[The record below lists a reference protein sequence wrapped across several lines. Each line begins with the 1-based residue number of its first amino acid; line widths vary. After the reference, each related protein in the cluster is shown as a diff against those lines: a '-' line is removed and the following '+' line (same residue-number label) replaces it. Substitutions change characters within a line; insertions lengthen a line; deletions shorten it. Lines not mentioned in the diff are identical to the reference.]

1 VYYFSDEAQ
10 APASHSK
17 PPALYH
23 EPVLDQLLKD
33 IKKGLA
39 EGGVLAK
46 SSVSDG
52 EWLDKRIFL
61 NTMPR
66 MLSYNEVKPG
76 VAVLV
81 EGEPYV
87 CTWNNI
93 MQKQQRRPV
102 NQTKLRHLIRGNSIE
117 YSFQQ
122 SDKLQ
127 EAEIETK
134 PAVFI
139 YERNGEWFFH
149 DAKDKSKRFSVS
161 DEMMGDSGKFLK
173 GNTEVETLWFDE
185 KLFRVKLPVK
195 VELKVTEAPPDV
207 RGNTAQGGSKVVE
220 LETGVSL
227 DVPMFVKL
235 GDVIRI
241 NTETGEYVERV

>member
-1 VYYFSDEAQ
+1 MAM
-10 APASHSK
+10 
-17 PPALYH
+17 
-23 EPVLDQLLKD
+23 
-33 IKKGLA
+33 I
-39 EGGVLAK
+39 
-46 SSVSDG
+46 
-52 EWLDKRIFL
+52 
-61 NTMPR
+61 
-66 MLSYNEVKPG
+66 SYNEVKPG
-76 VAVLV
+76 VAVLI

-93 MQKQQRRPV
+93 MKKQQRRPV
-102 NQTKLRHLIRGNSIE
+102 NQTKMRHIIKGNSIE

-122 SDKLQ
+122 SDKVE
-127 EAEIETK
+127 EAEIESR

-149 DAKDKSKRFSVS
+149 DVKDKSKRFTVT
-161 DEMMGDSGKFLK
+161 EEQVGENGKFLK
-173 GNTEVETLWFDE
+173 SNMEVETLWFNGA
-185 KLFRVKLPVK
+185 LFRVKLPIK

-220 LETGVSL
+220 LETGATMT
-227 DVPMFVKL
+227 VPMFVKL